1 MRTDDPRRETVVA
14 SVREQVALVREI
26 AKATLAEICE
36 LSKPKVAERVFELV
50 REGQIGSVSQLQEHM
65 KKWAAT
71 TKMVEEV
78 CETLHCHDFE
88 VSMRVKGLS
97 AALNV
102 ERRTS
107 DELRL
112 QIIQKDLQIE
122 QLRQEVEGL
131 GQREAN
137 SSMEQDN
144 GNEAAQ
150 GESACRPCGSIET
163 QNAISE
169 ALQGKASRISM
180 PSHQQ
185 YYETMRRE
193 EFEPRRGTRQSSAT
207 GEPIEFSLGDYIRT
221 MSLPEVQPF
230 CGRPGEC
237 FKRFV
242 SSFNMKYPREQ
253 WRDSNRVQLFQSFL
267 RKNALTIFET
277 LPREVREG
285 TYDEVIETM
294 KARMRIDGNSQRV
307 KALAD
312 LRLLAMRPGQS
323 LSESCFALESL
334 ANRAYLDMP
343 PVATSLQKAE
353 ILCRQLASWNGSYCL
368 TEALETST
376 CDEAY
381 EKVKEVAL
389 RLERSLKTAEE
400 CRLLNKGKTEIRYRH
415 RTPERRGGSGGDQNL
430 DTSSSG
436 SERAAK
442 PLVDSRP
449 ESVHSQKKKRERDPP
464 RCYNCGN
471 MGHLAK
477 HCRSRPNPQQRTPT
491 RANAQQRPRVA
502 YASPVEKWVC
512 TSWWEPASK
521 TSELFGEKP
530 LAVITLCGIEATA
543 LLDTGSQTTIIP
555 VRLLKKAIDRKVDLD
570 EYIERIPGPNTKVRD
585 ASGNI
590 MEFFDTNRIAIRLE
604 DQVKVVSAFVGRSP
618 DETVI
623 LGTNALELFNLRL
636 LKGTEAKSEHMA
648 AKRTASVA
656 AQNPAL
662 ICNINENE
670 ESIRIPFDARIV
682 VPNEVESSARTTK
695 TKKKMRRRANSNK
708 IACRATTDGND
719 TSPLGLFFRCP
730 GRHGQE
736 SDGYRYSCT
745 IQEET
750 FKDVVPDAPEA
761 IANLRCDKILGLA
774 RLLSIYEHER
784 NEERKRFLM
793 LDHKYFSISVTL
805 AQKAFLFYKKFCD
818 HVFRSLILHVGPSLC
833 LPHDGGTGWPIE
845 QPNQATNEAV
855 RYAQANSWDE
865 VNVKEPNTTLLIL
878 PDSFRAITA
887 AFRENAYVERR
898 LYSKLSEVSGFL
910 ERSVARICVLVSP
923 TTDEPPVKRDWCN
936 FASSLATAARM
947 GMSYS
952 GCAPRGDKSYMQNR
966 ADMNDATELAK
977 SAAVLMKQ
985 GLRSLIPVIESPHE
999 RSHGP

>member
-36 LSKPKVAERVFELV
+36 LSKPKVAERVFELL
-50 REGQIGSVSQLQEHM
+50 REGQISSVSQLQEHM
-65 KKWAAT
+65 KKCAAT
-71 TKMVEEV
+71 TKMVEEA
-78 CETLHCHDFE
+78 CETLQCHDFE

-131 GQREAN
+131 GQRKAN
-137 SSMEQDN
+137 SLMEQDS

-185 YYETMRRE
+185 CYETMRRE

-285 TYDEVIETM
+285 TYDEVIEAM

-323 LSESCFALESL
+323 LSEFCFALESL
-334 ANRAYLDMP
+334 ANRAYPDMP
-343 PVATSLQKAE
+343 PGATSLQKAE

-389 RLERSLKTAEE
+389 RLGRSLKTEEE
-400 CRLLNKGKTEIRYRH
+400 CRLLNKGKTEIRCRH
-415 RTPERRGGSGGDQNL
+415 RTPERRGGSDGDQTL

-442 PLVDSRP
+442 PLVGSRP
-449 ESVHSQKKKRERDPP
+449 ESVHSQKKKGERDPP
-464 RCYNCGN
+464 RCYKCGN

-477 HCRSRPNPQQRTPT
+477 VCRSRPNPQQRTPA
-491 RANAQQRPRVA
+491 RANAQQRPDVA
-502 YASPVEKWVC
+502 YASLVEKWVC
-512 TSWWEPASK
+512 TSWWESASK

-530 LAVITLCGIEATA
+530 LAVITLCGIEAKA

-555 VRLLKKAIDRKVDLD
+555 VRLLKKAMDRKVDLD

-585 ASGNI
+585 ASGN
-590 MEFFDTNRIAIRLE
+590 MEFFDTIRIAIRLE
-604 DQVKVVSAFVGRSP
+604 DQVKAVSAFVGRSP
-618 DETVI
+618 DEVVI
-623 LGTNALELFNLRL
+623 LGTNALELFNLRP
-636 LKGTEAKSEHMA
+636 LKGSEAKSEHMA

-656 AQNPAL
+656 AEVKNRTYVPAKAVRTLTLTCTRVSAVDSPLLCSRHPVLPDGICGSTETNEVSIPVINHSDEGLVFKKGEVIGEWEDSAWIKPRYIEPERNMLDLDRSVNSGPKESRNDRLMRIIRQQNPLPEEAAAMLKESNDVFAL
-662 ICNINENE
+662 TDAELTQTDLVVHEIDTGVHKP
-670 ESIRIPFDARIV
+670 IR
-682 VPNEVESSARTTK
+682 
-695 TKKKMRRRANSNK
+695 
-708 IACRATTDGND
+708 
-719 TSPLGLFFRCP
+719 
-730 GRHGQE
+730 
-736 SDGYRYSCT
+736 
-745 IQEET
+745 
-750 FKDVVPDAPEA
+750 
-761 IANLRCDKILGLA
+761 
-774 RLLSIYEHER
+774 
-784 NEERKRFLM
+784 
-793 LDHKYFSISVTL
+793 
-805 AQKAFLFYKKFCD
+805 QKA
-818 HVFRSLILHVGPSLC
+818 R
-833 LPHDGGTGWPIE
+833 
-845 QPNQATNEAV
+845 
-855 RYAQANSWDE
+855 
-865 VNVKEPNTTLLIL
+865 
-878 PDSFRAITA
+878 
-887 AFRENAYVERR
+887 
-898 LYSKLSEVSGFL
+898 
-910 ERSVARICVLVSP
+910 
-923 TTDEPPVKRDWCN
+923 PVP
-936 FASSLATAARM
+936 TAARKE
-947 GMSYS
+947 YYDALRTYVKAEVDLPPLES
-952 GCAPRGDKSYMQNR
+952 G
-966 ADMNDATELAK
+966 AK
-977 SAAVLMKQ
+977 SRSSRTRLYFKQKKLGEGVLKEK
-985 GLRSLIPVIESPHE
+985 SKATFTPFK
-999 RSHGP
+999 